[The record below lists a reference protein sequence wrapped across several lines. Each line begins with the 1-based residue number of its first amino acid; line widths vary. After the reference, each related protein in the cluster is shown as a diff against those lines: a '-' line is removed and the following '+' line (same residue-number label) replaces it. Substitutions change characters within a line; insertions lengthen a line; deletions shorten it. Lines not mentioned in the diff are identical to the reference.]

1 MSSAADRGTPR
12 VATARPRALATLA
25 LALACGLV
33 SPVAAFTPG
42 GGSSATDCLAEF
54 GGTPANQPGARPR
67 EIRCTDN
74 DPACDDDPTLGI
86 CQFRAEVCLNVTD
99 PSLPSCTPQALA
111 SFFVENEQPD
121 TNPRHDFDFQALED
135 QLNFLVL
142 PIEATDL
149 DVCSGEVQMSLRTPV
164 QPSRTG
170 GRWRRGR
177 KRIVSTLTGDP
188 SSIRDEDKLTMTCV
202 PGKDTS
208 PCDGVTS
215 TFEQIQRQV
224 FTPTCAIPTCHNV
237 AQGEH
242 QMALAEG
249 EAYAS
254 LVGVGPTNIAA
265 ASAGLLRVDP
275 GHPENS
281 FILRK
286 LRGEL
291 ADGEGAQMPKDL
303 KRLHH
308 LHVDLIEEWIA
319 AGAPASGFIAALGCH

>member
-1 MSSAADRGTPR
+1 MAMRRAFVVVVVLLLSSVGPAG
-12 VATARPRALATLA
+12 AL
-25 LALACGLV
+25 
-33 SPVAAFTPG
+33 TPG
-42 GGSSATDCLAEF
+42 GGSAATDCLAEF
-54 GGTPANQPGARPR
+54 GGTPANQPLSRPR

-74 DPACDDDPTLGI
+74 DPTCDDDPTLGI
-86 CQFRAEVCLNVTD
+86 CQFRAEVCLNVSD
-99 PSLPSCTPQALA
+99 PNLPTCAPQALA

-121 TNPRHDFDFQALED
+121 TNPKHDFDFQALED
-135 QLNFLVL
+135 QLNSLVL
-142 PIEATDL
+142 PLEATDL

-177 KRIVSTLTGDP
+177 KTIASTLTGDA
-188 SSIRDEDKLTMTCV
+188 SSVRDEDKLKMTCV
-202 PGKDTS
+202 PGKDST

-215 TFEQIQRQV
+215 TFEQIQRQI

-242 QMALAEG
+242 QMSLAEG

-254 LVGVGPTNIAA
+254 LVGVAPANVTAA
-265 ASAGLLRVDP
+265 NAGLFRVDP

-281 FILRK
+281 FIVRK
-286 LRGEL
+286 LHGDL
-291 ADGEGAQMPKDL
+291 VDGEGVQMPKDL

-308 LHVDLIEEWIA
+308 LHVELIEEWIA
-319 AGAPASGFIAALGCH
+319 AGAPANGFIAALGCH